1 MKVHKDIQYCLQ
13 EIEEKLNWG
22 DSTQWVES
30 DFVNLSKLI
39 SNKTEILISPHTLK
53 RLYGKIKYKQH
64 YDPQKATK
72 EALVKF
78 LDYNDWNAF
87 SKHCEDSYV
96 EEVKPAVD
104 QKAPIWKRKVIK
116 IGFYLLGVVAFV
128 FLIIQWT
135 GTSKTS
141 QANDNDST
149 FSFIISDSVGT
160 VPYTI
165 SAKYDIKNLLSDSIY
180 LDLGFIHPV
189 TGPDIK
195 KLDKQRSLYNFTYQ
209 IPGYYKIKLNNQGQE
224 IATKNILATSE
235 DWNSYF
241 YSEGIQ
247 HLWLD
252 TQIKTSR
259 ENGALYYSP
268 KTLSHLKFNTKS
280 VYYIDHRL
288 FKDFGIDGDN
298 FEMNLRFKNSNE
310 TGGTTCYDFVL
321 TLFGKNDYAH
331 FKLMETRCSSY
342 SGIKVGQLDLNGVDE
357 DLSNFTFDP
366 NRWNNLYVIVKRT

>member
-1 MKVHKDIQYCLQ
+1 M
-13 EIEEKLNWG
+13 
-22 DSTQWVES
+22 
-30 DFVNLSKLI
+30 
-39 SNKTEILISPHTLK
+39 
-53 RLYGKIKYKQH
+53 
-64 YDPQKATK
+64 
-72 EALVKF
+72 
-78 LDYNDWNAF
+78 
-87 SKHCEDSYV
+87 
-96 EEVKPAVD
+96 
-104 QKAPIWKRKVIK
+104 
-116 IGFYLLGVVAFV
+116 
-128 FLIIQWT
+128 
-135 GTSKTS
+135 
-141 QANDNDST
+141 
-149 FSFIISDSVGT
+149 
-160 VPYTI
+160 
-165 SAKYDIKNLLSDSIY
+165 
-180 LDLGFIHPV
+180 
-189 TGPDIK
+189 TGPEIK

-366 NRWNNLYVIVKRT
+366 NRWNNLYVIVKEHKVEVFVNDALIFSDTYQGSNGNIIGIEQLFKGSGVLASIHLTDLGTKKEFYDDFNDVPAHRKLDY